1 MRVAYAARVFSF
13 FSVYSAQQRFSP
25 WRHGTVVAPVFV
37 DLNNPVSVQAQ
48 ERNRVQRLCII
59 RRLDQDHADGHV
71 ARHTPRV
78 PARLSMAPG

>member
-59 RRLDQDHADGHV
+59 RDWTRTTQMA
-71 ARHTPRV
+71 TS
-78 PARLSMAPG
+78 PAYSTRSSPPFHAPG